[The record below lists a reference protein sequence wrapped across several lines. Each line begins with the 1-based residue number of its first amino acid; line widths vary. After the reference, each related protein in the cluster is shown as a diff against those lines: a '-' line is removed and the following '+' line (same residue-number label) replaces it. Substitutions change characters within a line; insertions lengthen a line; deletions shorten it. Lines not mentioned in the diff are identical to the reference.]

1 MLVCGSI
8 SLKKFFLRSDY
19 YNLKYTIIT
28 GEPSGD
34 MHGAGL
40 MSALR
45 KLDNEALFSFTGGTA
60 MSGIGGD
67 KILDIDRMS
76 FMGFTEVILNL
87 PSILQIQKLIKSSIE
102 NFKPDVVIFIDYP
115 GLNLSLAK
123 WAKEK
128 GFKTAYYILPKAWA
142 WKASRVQKLKKYVDL
157 NLSIFPFE
165 LDFFQSHG
173 LGVHYVGNP
182 SIGLI
187 KAHERKVTH
196 RNKPILAL
204 LPGSRKQELK
214 WILPLM
220 LEATKDLDKDF
231 EKIVSKALHLRKT
244 DYPKGIKLE
253 EDFKSLLN
261 EADYAIVTS
270 GTATLEA
277 ALFNVPQ
284 VVVYKSSWLSMKIAK
299 LLVKLKYISLVN
311 LIVDE
316 PLVVE
321 LIQEEATPERIKSE
335 LINLTES
342 GPDKFKSKYQ
352 KVKDELGSLS
362 APDEAAQLI
371 YNMISS

>member
-1 MLVCGSI
+1 
-8 SLKKFFLRSDY
+8 
-19 YNLKYTIIT
+19 
-28 GEPSGD
+28 
-34 MHGAGL
+34 

-45 KLDNEALFSFTGGTA
+45 KLDKEARFSFTGGKA
-60 MSGIGGD
+60 MSGIGGE

-76 FMGFTEVILNL
+76 FMGFIEVILKL

-115 GLNLSLAK
+115 GLNLRLAR
-123 WAKEK
+123 WAKEH

-142 WKASRVQKLKKYVDL
+142 WKASRVQKLKNYIDL

-165 LDFFQSHG
+165 LQFFKSRG
-173 LGVHYVGNP
+173 LDVRYVGNP

-187 KAHERKVTH
+187 DSYERKVANK
-196 RNKPILAL
+196 NKPILAL

-214 WILPLM
+214 WMLPLM
-220 LEATKDLDKDF
+220 IEATYDFDKDF
-231 EKIVSKALHLRKT
+231 EIIVSKADHLNES
-244 DYPKGIKLE
+244 DYPKGIQLE
-253 EDFKSLLN
+253 EDYKSLLN
-261 EADYAIVTS
+261 KADYAIVTS

-284 VVVYKSSWLSMKIAK
+284 VVVYRSSWLSMKIAK

-311 LIVDE
+311 LVVDE

-342 GPDKFKSKYQ
+342 GPDIFKSKYQ
-352 KVKDELGSLS
+352 KIKDELGSLS